1 MRSPTTASRSTPIA
15 RNRRTRQV
23 VAKYCGTP
31 STWRRPA
38 TRGWSCEAHASAK
51 EASMCRVMVTW
62 LAIGL
67 ALGLI
72 SQAQADDG
80 DPWTPGQDKPGTSIS
95 VESNDD
101 GVTIYISFE
110 QSSPGSSSDPSSGNT
125 GGDPGGWSCTS
136 HPMSIGNATR
146 DWFERESTP

>member
-23 VAKYCGTP
+23 VAKYCATP

-51 EASMCRVMVTW
+51 EASMCRVMVTL

-67 ALGLI
+67 AMGLI
-72 SQAQADDG
+72 SRVQADDG
-80 DPWTPGQDKPGTSIS
+80 DPWTPGEDKPGTTLS

-101 GVTIYISFE
+101 GVTIYIAIDE
-110 QSSPGSSSDPSSGNT
+110 SSPGSSSDPSSG
-125 GGDPGGWSCTS
+125 DPDAGSRGRSCGAPPKRWEAPRWRS
-136 HPMSIGNATR
+136 R
-146 DWFERESTP
+146 